1 MKFPQLLICIL
12 LYPFIFSQLAIAQN
26 DQVYLDSKYI
36 LLGENYTLISYDA
49 ANDVLA
55 STILTPNYNSPK
67 QHIVI
72 HNNCSTD
79 TLANA
84 VEILPTNTSGLV
96 CDNQQQSTFTV
107 STSLI
112 NYSYQSFSGEGEE
125 KLTLELSIQGGVE
138 LNLNPYKNGLLSDS
152 SYLFLYNSG
161 RFSKDNTFIH
171 MTQEVLLS
179 SLSLS
184 LNQRFSFANTF
195 NFNSLGFSIGIAV
208 ENFDFGIQF
217 NAPIRKINQV
227 YAPSVFE
234 LYFSFD
240 FSPFRRNNRG
250 VFKRLQIDNY

>member
-12 LYPFIFSQLAIAQN
+12 LYPFIFSQLAIAQK

-112 NYSYQSFSGEGEE
+112 NYSYQFFVNGVA
-125 KLTLELSIQGGVE
+125 IQG
-138 LNLNPYKNGLLSDS
+138 P
-152 SYLFLYNSG
+152 
-161 RFSKDNTFIH
+161 
-171 MTQEVLLS
+171 S
-179 SLSLS
+179 SLTTFTHTITSNATISVIALPPVSSLCSQTVS
-184 LNQRFSFANTF
+184 LFQAYKELDPGSISGGRTICNG
-195 NFNSLGFSIGIAV
+195 NSPAQITAV
-208 ENFDFGIQF
+208 TP
-217 NAPIRKINQV
+217 AKINGISLMTPSLQV
-227 YAPSVFE
+227 LVF
-234 LYFSFD
+234 F
-240 FSPFRRNNRG
+240 
-250 VFKRLQIDNY
+250 I